1 MKRRLTIASAA
12 VCVAVAGCG
21 GHSLQS
27 RGGPGVVIT
36 LRAVPNLG
44 QRTVTP
50 AELAHSADIVR
61 ARLRKLGRTGTVTVK
76 PGNLIVVRIDGA
88 HVTPRAARP
97 LAVTGGLLM
106 FDFERDLTGPSLDA
120 TGYPVAAPTLFG
132 LLGAV
137 KAQAAKAPPEAYYLF
152 KARRPIAGPST
163 TRAAILRPYGG
174 TVPTGDEVLALPA
187 NTIAIACPQVN
198 GCLGIRQGRLS
209 PDGTYYYLL
218 KYLPQRRP
226 DPVPELT
233 GADLVPSGTKA
244 DVGPFG
250 APVVLLQFTK
260 PGSNRFLGIT
270 RAEAQRGRQ
279 RYDLAGR
286 RGSYLNYAQHF
297 AIVLDGRLES
307 SPYIDFKRN
316 PGGIPGPN
324 AEIDMGNG
332 QTIEDARNLAIVLE
346 TGALPIR
353 FEEVSERAVH

>member
-1 MKRRLTIASAA
+1 MKRRLTIASA
-12 VCVAVAGCG
+12 VFCVAVAGCG
-21 GHSLQS
+21 GNTVQS
-27 RGGPGVVIT
+27 RGPGVVLT

-44 QRTVTP
+44 QGHVTA
-50 AELAHSADIVR
+50 AELAQAADIVR
-61 ARLRKLGRTGTVTVK
+61 QRMSKLGRTGTVTVK
-76 PGNLIVVRIDGA
+76 PGNLVVVRIDGA
-88 HVTPRAARP
+88 HVTPQATRAMA
-97 LAVTGGLLM
+97 ATGGLQL

-163 TRAAILRPYGG
+163 TRAALLRPYGG
-174 TVPTGDEVLALPA
+174 TVPAGDEVLTLPA
-187 NTIAIACPQVN
+187 NTIVIACPQVN

-218 KYLPQRRP
+218 KYLPQPP

-332 QTIEDARNLAIVLE
+332 QTFRDARNLAIVLE